1 MRWPL
6 GLWPTRRGAAV
17 ATVAALALAVGAL
30 TSARSLNAVVV
41 PALVALFAGGA
52 QLVRADPPS
61 VERSTPAPGFPGER
75 RTVAVTVDS
84 EVPCRVTDAVGRG
97 LSSEGETTGTVGH
110 GGSFEYAVELT
121 GRGDHD
127 LGPATCRLTDSLG
140 LFATEHRAAGTG
152 AALVYPDVYGMD
164 GAVLSPLVRRVRGE
178 EQASFDRLREFASGD
193 TMRDIHWRASAKR
206 QADEFVVA
214 EYESYGEMDAVAVV
228 GEAPPDGADEMAAT
242 VASVAAF
249 FHDAGV
255 PVTIVVPDGQ
265 CVAPPG
271 EMRPLLR
278 LLAVTDAGRL
288 EADRRAGA
296 DVYVRGEDG
305 AATVSMED
313 REVAFGGVAGE
324 RRGREVVA

>member
-6 GLWPTRRGAAV
+6 GLRPTRRGAAV
-17 ATVAALALAVGAL
+17 AAVAGLALAVGAL

-41 PALVALFAGGA
+41 PALVALAAGGV

-61 VERSTPAPGFPGER
+61 VEWSAPAPGFPGER
-75 RTVAVTVDS
+75 RTVAVTVES
-84 EVPCRVTDAVGRG
+84 AVPCRVTDAVGQG
-97 LSSEGETTGTVGH
+97 LSPEGETTETVGH
-110 GGSFEYAVELT
+110 GGHFEYTVELT
-121 GRGDHD
+121 ARGAHD

-140 LFATEHRAAGTG
+140 LFATERSTAGTVT
-152 AALVYPDVYGMD
+152 ALVYPDVYGID
-164 GAVLSPLVRRVRGE
+164 GSVLAPLVRRVGGE

-214 EYESYGEMDAVAVV
+214 EYESYAEADAVTVV
-228 GEAPPDGADEMAAT
+228 GEAPPEGADEMAAT

-249 FHDAGV
+249 LHDAGV
-255 PVTIVVPDGQ
+255 PVTVVVPGGR

-271 EMRPLLR
+271 ELRPLLR

-288 EADRRAGA
+288 ETDRRSGA

-324 RRGREVVA
+324 RRDREVVT